1 MEENGVM
8 ADYVKDGTCGS
19 CANYEYAG
27 SNSKGYCSYYG
38 TYYYPDDSCSHWERG
53 SNTYSG
59 GGCFLTTAC
68 CEHKGLPDDCY
79 ELQTLRKFRDEY
91 LMSKEYG
98 KEIVRLYYEEAPK
111 IVEKIDSKPDK
122 DQMYEK
128 IYIRIKEIVQLIEEG
143 QFSEAVIIYML
154 MVCQLDRQI

>member
-1 MEENGVM
+1 M
-8 ADYVKDGTCGS
+8 
-19 CANYEYAG
+19 
-27 SNSKGYCSYYG
+27 
-38 TYYYPDDSCSHWERG
+38 
-53 SNTYSG
+53 
-59 GGCFLTTAC
+59 TTAC

-91 LMSKEYG
+91 LMSEEYG